1 MRKHLFVLIALSI
14 LAGTSCQEKID
25 IIKEE
30 EAIKALIREEIAHDH
45 DRDYIRGSETWKQ
58 ENYVRMIK
66 HSGNWH
72 DQIVG
77 WENILAELKKKSE
90 VPFPVNLDISGEARD
105 FNIKIFGQVAWAVY
119 YQDWGI
125 EMNHPPA
132 VSTQSRVCIL
142 EKVDDNWKIALMT
155 MTSLDPCQINIVDE
169 IVVKPKVKE

>member
-1 MRKHLFVLIALSI
+1 
-14 LAGTSCQEKID
+14 
-25 IIKEE
+25 
-30 EAIKALIREEIAHDH
+30 
-45 DRDYIRGSETWKQ
+45 
-58 ENYVRMIK
+58 
-66 HSGNWH
+66 
-72 DQIVG
+72 
-77 WENILAELKKKSE
+77 

-142 EKVDDNWKIALMT
+142 EKVDDNWKIALIT